1 MKGIK
6 FEKVSF
12 GAFLKDALV
21 CSVDQRVVWDT
32 DYPSFS
38 DYLKNIYDRIEVPT
52 RKTKGS
58 AGYDFNCP
66 FEINID
72 PEKKVKFPTGIKA
85 KMPEGVVLQVHIRSS
100 LGIKHDLCIT
110 NTTGIIDSDYYNN
123 TNNEGDIIIS
133 LTNNGA
139 NNYVTESHKA
149 VAQGIFTKYETTEDD
164 KTDGERIGGIG
175 STSK

>member
-1 MKGIK
+1 MKGIN
-6 FEKVSF
+6 FEKVTF
-12 GAFLKDALV
+12 GTFLKDALS
-21 CSVDQRVVWDT
+21 CDIDQKVVWDT
-32 DYPSFS
+32 NYPSFS
-38 DYLKNIYDRIEVPT
+38 EYLKHIYDNIKLPV

-66 FEINID
+66 FEININ
-72 PEKKVKFPTGIKA
+72 PNKKAKFPTGIKA

-100 LGIKHDLCIT
+100 LGIKYDLSIT

-133 LTNNGA
+133 ITNNGV
-139 NNYVTESHKA
+139 YHCVTESHKA
-149 VAQGIFTKYETTEDD
+149 VAQGIFMKYETTEDD
-164 KTDGERIGGIG
+164 KADGERIGGIG

>member
-12 GAFLKDALV
+12 GAFLKDALA
-21 CSVDQRVVWDT
+21 CGVDQRVVWDIN
-32 DYPSFS
+32 YPSFS
-38 DYLKNIYDRIEVPT
+38 DYLKNVYNKIQLPV

-85 KMPEGVVLQVHIRSS
+85 KMSEGVVLQVHIRSS
-100 LGIKHDLCIT
+100 LGIKHDLYIT

-133 LTNNGA
+133 ITNNGVHH
-139 NNYVTESHKA
+139 YVTESHKA
-149 VAQGIFTKYETTEDD
+149 VAQGIFMKYETTEDD
-164 KTDGERIGGIG
+164 RADGERIGGIG

>member
-1 MKGIK
+1 MKDIK

-12 GAFLKDALV
+12 GTFLKDALA
-21 CSVDQRVVWDT
+21 CGVDQRVVWDT
-32 DYPSFS
+32 NYPSFS
-38 DYLKNIYDRIEVPT
+38 EYLKHIYDNIKLPV

-66 FEINID
+66 FEININ
-72 PEKKVKFPTGIKA
+72 PEKKAKFPTGIKT
-85 KMPEGVVLQVHIRSS
+85 KMPEGVVLQIHIRSS
-100 LGIKHDLCIT
+100 LGIGFDLRIS

-133 LTNNGA
+133 LTNTGVYH
-139 NNYVTESHKA
+139 YVTEYNEA
-149 VAQGIFTKYETTEDD
+149 VAQGIFVKYETTEDD
-164 KTDGERIGGIG
+164 NADGERIGGIG